1 MKKAFTLAEVLIVV
15 AILGILAALAIPQFS
30 SHAEEAKE
38 SAAKDNLRIL
48 RQQIEIYA
56 AQHNGVPPGYP
67 NGDTTATPVYIFFYA
82 QLTKPTN
89 DAGKVAPLGTPAPS
103 YPFGPYIST
112 MPSNPFNNI
121 KIISMLG
128 NNEQFPADATAEAF
142 GWIYKPS
149 TKEIRLNWP
158 GTDKK
163 GVRYYDY

>member
-1 MKKAFTLAEVLIVV
+1 MKKAFTLVEVLIVV
-15 AILGILAALAIPQFS
+15 SILGILAALVIPQFR

-67 NGDTTATPVYIFFYA
+67 YGDTTATPVYAFLAA
-82 QLTKPTN
+82 QLIKPT
-89 DAGKVAPLGTPAPS
+89 DAAGKVAPLGTPAPS

-112 MPSNPFNNI
+112 LPPNPFNNI
-121 KIISMLG
+121 RIISVLG
-128 NNEQFPADATAEAF
+128 NNEQFPADATGESF
-142 GWIYKPS
+142 GWIYKPAA
-149 TKEIRLNWP
+149 KEIRLNWP